1 MDVRGRELR
10 VAGDRAIEGVDD
22 FLAREVVP
30 GHVSQVLTQL
40 AGKVPDLG
48 IVRVAPDQRVVQRRQ
63 RCAGSAVSGHA
74 HERDDEA
81 VAGRQSLIE
90 SPGARP
96 VGYGLFVIGPSFHPC
111 TKLARSQ
118 ASAKLL
124 SAAMARSYAEA
135 AESQLDARY
144 HCSPCRQALMA
155 VSDDE

>member
-40 AGKVPDLG
+40 AGEVPDLG

-74 HERDDEA
+74 HERDDET
-81 VAGRQSLIE
+81 VAGRQSVI
-90 SPGARP
+90 SRPARARSATDCSS
-96 VGYGLFVIGPSFHPC
+96 LAPSFHPC

-124 SAAMARSYAEA
+124 SAAMARSYAAA

-144 HCSPCRQALMA
+144 HCSPCR
-155 VSDDE
+155 